1 METVCLGNGSTEEA
15 KDVAECT
22 EQPNC
27 STADEPLQSTEGIER
42 HSDVSNGDT
51 EVGTDEVASAAAES
65 SAPSVEMVAE
75 KTVDEPLVAERTVG
89 EPAVSSDLDNS
100 VSETSPGV
108 NGNEPADSEVS
119 SEQVSHDT
127 DVQQPVKEVAGEDV
141 DETKTDAV
149 KASD

>member
-1 METVCLGNGSTEEA
+1 METVYLGNGSTEA
-15 KDVAECT
+15 KDVAERT

-42 HSDVSNGDT
+42 HSDVLNGDT

-127 DVQQPVKEVAGEDV
+127 DVQQPAKEVAGEDV

-149 KASD
+149 KAND